1 MSPDQRKIDDAH
13 DTSDLLDAEKLRNSM
28 AHSRF
33 GPLAQPA
40 LPCENLRMR
49 GMIGIFPSLEVQSRI
64 KRAVKIDPISG
75 CWVWQRTTI
84 KSGYGQ
90 IGSKLFG
97 RASHNCNQVRHISA
111 HRASWLGFK
120 GDIPGRL
127 WVLHRCD
134 NPPCVNP
141 EHLFLGTALDNVR
154 DAIAKGRVNSP
165 EIRARISA
173 SKTKTHCIR
182 GHQYP
187 ETPPGVRHRCPTC
200 IRITSR
206 RRKRAPQS
214 KKRAA
219 FSR

>member
-1 MSPDQRKIDDAH
+1 
-13 DTSDLLDAEKLRNSM
+13 
-28 AHSRF
+28 
-33 GPLAQPA
+33 
-40 LPCENLRMR
+40 MR

-75 CWVWQRTTI
+75 CWVWQRTRCTG
-84 KSGYGQ
+84 GYGQ
-90 IGSKLFG
+90 ISSKLFG
-97 RASHNCNQVRHISA
+97 RVSRNQIRHISA

-141 EHLFLGTALDNVR
+141 EHLFLGTALDNTH
-154 DAIAKGRVNSP
+154 DAIAKGRMNSP
-165 EIRARISA
+165 EIRARISS

-187 ETPPGVRHRCPTC
+187 EAPPGTWHRCPPC
-200 IRITSR
+200 ARIRNASR
-206 RRKRAPQS
+206 TRKRAPQR
-214 KKRAA
+214 KK
-219 FSR
+219 